1 MNLPKPVS
9 SEMVSFASTVSDSV
23 AKVGE
28 EEILDVEIPVP
39 GDDDVVRSVSKVA
52 ESVVRS
58 KSGLLLSVKIASVVM
73 IFSVVISIKPIIL
86 VVASLSLGIELDSTV
101 VDKIGSAVDATDEL
115 AVVMVT
121 VSSKEVASGIVVD
134 VTSSSIDESVSEVGV
149 VKTSSDGAVERDVL
163 SVVMAGSSGKIVLE
177 VGTSVGALVSSA
189 LLSVIVKS
197 VLIVDTNNGLVVDK
211 VSGSATPDTDVVVT

>member
-23 AKVGE
+23 DKVGE
-28 EEILDVEIPVP
+28 EEILDVEIPVT

-86 VVASLSLGIELDSTV
+86 AVVSLSLGIELDSTV
-101 VDKIGSAVDATDEL
+101 VDKLAPAVETTDEL
-115 AVVMVT
+115 VVVMVS
-121 VSSKEVASGIVVD
+121 VSSKEVASGIFVD
-134 VTSSSIDESVSEVGV
+134 VASSSIEESVSEV
-149 VKTSSDGAVERDVL
+149 DVF
-163 SVVMAGSSGKIVLE
+163 E
-177 VGTSVGALVSSA
+177 
-189 LLSVIVKS
+189 
-197 VLIVDTNNGLVVDK
+197 
-211 VSGSATPDTDVVVT
+211 